1 MDSLFDIFNST
12 GVHDVKLY
20 KRALQDSSPSF
31 EYLSMMRN
39 IFKRIKIQGSRGA
52 TPCISGW
59 QLSISAV
66 IALWKDVKSVCG
78 VKYLCTRKLNQDP
91 LENCFSFIGA
101 KGGFSANPD
110 PKQFADAYKQVLIK
124 SCISQSELSN
134 CESDSN
140 LLLLEVF
147 GASSKQCANDTAVI
161 ATDDALGITELA
173 AIDVHSLPQQNALFY
188 VGGYICKKYL
198 AKHSCKECTSSLTCS
213 ELSDLSDSSTTF
225 LQQKSYNS
233 VSSGKS
239 GLTIPSAAFV
249 LFLKKCEDVFVPHF
263 MGTMHMSNI
272 CQRLVSI
279 ILTGADL
286 TFLRAGECRDNFT
299 VAVHFYVKMRVF
311 YAVKFFNTS
320 LAERPRNK
328 RNRKALILEHL

>member
-1 MDSLFDIFNST
+1 
-12 GVHDVKLY
+12 
-20 KRALQDSSPSF
+20 
-31 EYLSMMRN
+31 MMRD

-91 LENCFSFIGA
+91 LENCFSFIRA

-124 SCISQSELSN
+124 RCISQSELSN

-140 LLLLEVF
+140 LLLLKVF
-147 GASSKQCANDTAVI
+147 AVI

-173 AIDVHSLPQQNALFY
+173 AIDVNSLPQQNALFY

-198 AKHSCKECTSSLTCS
+198 AKHSCKE
-213 ELSDLSDSSTTF
+213 
-225 LQQKSYNS
+225 
-233 VSSGKS
+233 
-239 GLTIPSAAFV
+239 
-249 LFLKKCEDVFVPHF
+249 
-263 MGTMHMSNI
+263 
-272 CQRLVSI
+272 
-279 ILTGADL
+279 
-286 TFLRAGECRDNFT
+286 
-299 VAVHFYVKMRVF
+299 
-311 YAVKFFNTS
+311 
-320 LAERPRNK
+320 
-328 RNRKALILEHL
+328 